1 MSQSVFGPMRVPR
14 LLVLFALSALALLP
28 SRALAQQPATLTGKV
43 TAESGQP
50 LASAGV
56 IIEQLSAGA
65 VTRPDGSYTIIVPG
79 ARVPSGP
86 VTVTARLVGYKARSA
101 QVDLSTGSAAQD
113 FVLPDNPLQL
123 GELVVTGAGTV
134 SEVEKLGTG
143 RSSVDSLTLIRSSE
157 PNVVSAL
164 AAKAPNVTIVSSS
177 GDPGASSHIQIRG
190 QTTISA
196 GSGIS
201 GADAQPLFIVDGVPV
216 DNNISYNNPNFSSV
230 NSSAAPSNRAIDI
243 NPNDIENVEVL
254 KGAASGAIY
263 GSRAGQ
269 GVVII
274 TTKRGRPGPTKYSL
288 RSSISVD
295 EVGQL
300 PELQSK
306 YGLGRAGVTPAC
318 VAGAAPNCAVGFAD
332 AGSWGPEIPAGTP
345 TFSHA
350 GEMFQTGHTFDN
362 ALTVSGGNDR
372 TTFFLSGGVTAQN
385 GTITGNNDKFDR
397 ISVRFNGSHRVF
409 DNFKVGA
416 NIAYVDGAG
425 GFITSRNSTDG
436 LLLGA
441 WRSPPNF
448 DNKVYLDPVT
458 GLHRAYR
465 FPNPAAG
472 SEQASRLYDNPFF
485 VANESFNNSELG
497 RTFGGINL
505 ELAALPWLSFNYSLG
520 ADYSND
526 ERTQAWPWST
536 SNTTVVGVNG
546 VGGVNA
552 GYIKSF
558 QIDHNLTAT
567 ATLQGEPRLQRLRH
581 GGAEPQLQHLSD
593 PADAGN
599 RADRSGAVQPRQHG
613 GAAAALRLQAD
624 HPAGVVLRP
633 GEC

>member
-1 MSQSVFGPMRVPR
+1 MSQSVFGLLRVLR
-14 LLVLFALSALALLP
+14 LLPLFALSALAMLP
-28 SRALAQQPATLTGKV
+28 SRVLAQQPATLTGRV

-50 LASAGV
+50 LGSAGV
-56 IIEQLSAGA
+56 IIEELSAGG
-65 VTRPDGSYTIIVPG
+65 VTRSDGRYTIVVPA

-86 VTVTARLVGYKARSA
+86 VTATARLLGYKARSV
-101 QVDLSTGSAAQD
+101 QVNLSTGAAVQD
-113 FVLPDNPLQL
+113 FTLADNPLQL
-123 GELVVTGAGTV
+123 GEIVVTGAGTV

-143 RSSVDSLTLIRSSE
+143 RSSVDSLAIIRSSE

-164 AAKAPNVTIVSSS
+164 AAKAPNVTVVSSS

-216 DNNISYNNPNFSSV
+216 DNSVSYNNPTFTSL

-269 GVVII
+269 GVIII

-288 RSSISVD
+288 RSSVSVD

-306 YGLGRAGVTPAC
+306 YGLGRAGVTPGC

-372 TTFFLSGGVTAQN
+372 TTFFLSGGATAQR
-385 GTITGNNDKFDR
+385 GIITGSNDKFDR

-416 NIAYVDGAG
+416 NIAYVDGTG

-448 DNKVYLDPVT
+448 DNKVYLDPT
-458 GLHRAYR
+458 SGLHRSYR

-472 SEQASRLYDNPFF
+472 SEQGSRFYDNPFF
-485 VANESFNNSELG
+485 VANESFNKSEIG
-497 RTFGGINL
+497 RTFGGINA
-505 ELAALPWLSFNYSLG
+505 EFAATPWLSFAYTLG

-526 ERTQAWPWST
+526 ERT
-536 SNTTVVGVNG
+536 
-546 VGGVNA
+546 
-552 GYIKSF
+552 
-558 QIDHNLTAT
+558 
-567 ATLQGEPRLQRLRH
+567 
-581 GGAEPQLQHLSD
+581 
-593 PADAGN
+593 
-599 RADRSGAVQPRQHG
+599 
-613 GAAAALRLQAD
+613 
-624 HPAGVVLRP
+624 
-633 GEC
+633 